1 MTAKRKR
8 HSPEQII
15 RKLGEAEK
23 MLAQGHDV
31 AAVARELGVTEGTYY
46 RWKNQYGGL
55 KAEDA
60 KRLKELQKQNDRL
73 KRLLAEAE
81 LEKAALKELA

>member
-1 MTAKRKR
+1 MTMTAKRKR

-31 AAVARELGVTEGTYY
+31 PAVARELGVTEGTYY
-46 RWKNQYGGL
+46 RLFGL
-55 KAEDA
+55 QVG
-60 KRLKELQKQNDRL
+60 RCPSRPPPMSSILSR
-73 KRLLAEAE
+73 
-81 LEKAALKELA
+81 